1 MSLKTPLQS
10 RHVAL
15 RARMAPFAGWDMP
28 IQYAGILKEHE
39 QTRRAVSVF
48 DTCHMG
54 EFEFT
59 GPGAARALDTLLTQ
73 RIETLRIGQARYGYL
88 LREDGGT
95 LDDVICF
102 RLANERFLLVVNAGT
117 RPKDADWVRAH
128 LPAAVGFRDLSDA
141 TGKLDVQG
149 PLARAAVETAFAC
162 RLPDLGYFC
171 CAEIELGGVPTLISR
186 TGYTGE
192 FGYELYFPAGQAEPF
207 WDRLTQAGGVQPAG
221 LGARDTLRLEM
232 GYPLYGHELSEDR
245 TPAGVARKAFLDVGK
260 PFIGREAV
268 LREIQS
274 GTGNRLVGLR
284 LAGRRSARAGDSVRW
299 NGSRAGILTSGSFAP
314 SLGVAIALALV
325 EPGAAV
331 EGTVLGIVSGNA
343 ELESRVV
350 SLPFHTL
357 GTARNP

>member
-1 MSLKTPLQS
+1 MSLQTPL
-10 RHVAL
+10 HAKHAAL
-15 RARMAPFAGWDMP
+15 KARMAPFAGWEMP

-39 QTRRAVSVF
+39 QTRKAVSVF

-59 GPGAARALDTLLTQ
+59 GPDAARALDRLLTQ
-73 RIETLRIGQARYGYL
+73 RIETLRVGQARYGYL

-102 RLANERFLLVVNAGT
+102 RLAAERFLLVVNAGT
-117 RPKDADWVRAH
+117 RARDADWIRAH
-128 LPAAVGFRDLSDA
+128 LPAAVGFRDLSDS

-149 PLARAAVETAFAC
+149 PLARSAVEAAFAC

-171 CAEIELGGVPTLISR
+171 CAEMPLGGAPALVSR

-192 FGYELYFPAGQAEPF
+192 FGYELYFPAGEAEAF
-207 WDRLTQAGGVQPAG
+207 WDRLTGPGGVLPAG

-232 GYPLYGHELSEDR
+232 GYPLYGHELSEHS
-245 TPAGVARKAFLDVGK
+245 TPAGAARKAFLDLDK

-268 LREIQS
+268 RREIES
-274 GTGNRLVGLR
+274 GRGKRLVGLR
-284 LAGRRSARAGDSVRW
+284 FEGRRSARAGDPVHR
-299 NGSRAGILTSGSFAP
+299 GGVPAGVLTSGSYAP
-314 SLGVAIALALV
+314 SLGVAIALASV
-325 EPGAAV
+325 EPEAAAPGTALSVPIAGA
-331 EGTVLGIVSGNA
+331 T
-343 ELESRVV
+343 LEAQVV
-350 SLPFHTL
+350 RLPFYER